1 MVTSAVVVHSLTIAD
16 LIRDGK
22 LLAAENPHRFPNAPK
37 QGQVYQ
43 PRAHSSPGAFFF
55 IVGIRG

>member
-1 MVTSAVVVHSLTIAD
+1 MFRPVTIAD